1 MGEMEQRWSG
11 RNEGIEQGYSGSGG
25 GEGAEESGRGGR
37 AGAVLMLELC
47 ITIVITM

>member
-11 RNEGIEQGYSGSGG
+11 RNEGMEQGYSGSGG
-25 GEGAEESGRGGR
+25 GEGAVESGRGGR
-37 AGAVLMLELC
+37 EGAVLMLELC